1 MRDVE
6 RIPKVLDKIKE
17 IWLRYLDLRLCQL
30 LENTKPENLNDMYYI
45 EDEDLLKLLEAHY
58 NIERSN
64 DD

>member
-17 IWLRYLDLRLCQL
+17 IWLRYPDLRLCQL
-30 LENTKPENLNDMYYI
+30 LENTKPTNLNDMYYI

-58 NIERSN
+58 NTGRSN
-64 DD
+64 ND

>member
-1 MRDVE
+1 MRNVE

-17 IWLRYLDLRLCQL
+17 IWLRYPDLRLCQL
-30 LENTKPENLNDMYYI
+30 LENTKPTNLNDMYYI

-58 NIERSN
+58 NTGRSN

>member
-6 RIPKVLDKIKE
+6 RIPKVLDKIKG
-17 IWLRYLDLRLCQL
+17 IWLRYPDLRLCQL
-30 LENTKPENLNDMYYI
+30 LENIKPTNLNDMYYI

-58 NIERSN
+58 NTERSN

>member
-17 IWLRYLDLRLCQL
+17 IWLRYPDLRLCQL

-45 EDEDLLKLLEAHY
+45 EDEDLLKLLEANY
-58 NIERSN
+58 NTERSN
-64 DD
+64 HD

>member
-17 IWLRYLDLRLCQL
+17 IWLRYPDLSLCQL
-30 LENTKPENLNDMYYI
+30 LENTKPTNLNDMYYI

-58 NIERSN
+58 NTGRSN